1 MYPRRIEFDFIAARP
16 GKCPPLPTPEF
27 CIADADECLFDADC
41 YPGRKCCSDTCVKRC
56 VDPVIEDRQGGPA
69 IGKSKWYSFVV
80 FVFVPDLTVLNRG
93 SLYREF
99 IPNMFFRLSL
109 LLLGSLLYKDSPY
122 SLSIRVI

>member
-56 VDPVIEDRQGGPA
+56 VDPVIEDQQGGPG
-69 IGKSKWYSFVV
+69 IGKSKLYSFVV
-80 FVFVPDLTVLNRG
+80 FVFVPDLTVLKQG
-93 SLYREF
+93 LF
-99 IPNMFFRLSL
+99 ISGVYPKHVFLDCRYFYW
-109 LLLGSLLYKDSPY
+109 GHCYTK
-122 SLSIRVI
+122 IA

>member
-56 VDPVIEDRQGGPA
+56 VDPVIEDQQGGPA
-69 IGKSKWYSFVV
+69 IGKSKRYSFFV
-80 FVFVPDLTVLNRG
+80 FVFVPDLTG
-93 SLYREF
+93 ALYIGILSQTF
-99 IPNMFFRLSL
+99 FFRLSSFL
-109 LLLGSLLYKDSPY
+109 LWALLYKDSLD